1 MRLTDYL
8 DPQAIL
14 LDLPSAGKEE
24 AFALIA
30 GRLAAGGMIGDRERF
45 LTDVLKREQQGGTAI
60 GRGLAIPH
68 ARTRSLERIVM
79 AMARLRPGADFG
91 AEDGEP
97 VRLVFLLGA
106 PEDKAGE
113 YLKVLGRL
121 SKLLKENGLRKDL
134 LKASTPQAVLDLLEA
149 AESRLS

>member
-14 LDLPSAGKEE
+14 LDLPSGGKEQV
-24 AFALIA
+24 FAAIA
-30 GRLAAGGMIGDRERF
+30 GRLAESGLISDQQR
-45 LTDVLKREQQGGTAI
+45 LLSDVLTREEQGGTAI
-60 GRGLAIPH
+60 GRGLAFPH

-113 YLKVLGRL
+113 YLKLLGRL
-121 SKLLKENGLRKDL
+121 SKLMKENGLRKEL
-134 LKASTPQAVLDLLEA
+134 LKAPSPQTVLDLLET
-149 AESRLS
+149 AEAHLP